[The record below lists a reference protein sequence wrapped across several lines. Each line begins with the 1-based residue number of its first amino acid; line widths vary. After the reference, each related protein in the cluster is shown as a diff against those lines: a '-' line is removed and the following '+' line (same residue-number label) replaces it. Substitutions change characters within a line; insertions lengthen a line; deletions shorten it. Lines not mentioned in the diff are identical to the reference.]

1 MVKPIEVTDSTFET
15 EVIQADRP
23 VLVDFWAPWCA
34 PCRVVGP
41 ILAELAE
48 QRQDQL
54 KVVKVNIDEYQE
66 QAAKQ
71 RVMILPTL
79 VLFKN
84 GQAVDRL
91 QGALPK
97 RAILALLDQ
106 HLGEPVEQL
115 AQTQPQA

>member
-1 MVKPIEVTDSTFET
+1 VVKPIEITDSTFQA
-15 EVIQADRP
+15 EVIEADRA

-79 VLFKN
+79 VLFKG

-97 RAILALLDQ
+97 RAIVALLDQ
-106 HLGEPVEQL
+106 HLGEPAEPV
-115 AQTQPQA
+115 AQA